1 MARMKKELTTGL
13 VVSAVLKVFRVID
26 TGKALSVSFKKNHVG
41 SVKYE

>member
-13 VVSAVLKVFRVID
+13 VISAALKGFRAID
-26 TGKALSVSFKKNHVG
+26 AGKALSVSFKKNHVG